1 LPNGRR
7 DGTVPP
13 MIAPEKLAGFAL
25 MSAAASLVPGP
36 SMLFVMGQ
44 SVWRSGRSGAAALAG
59 IQFGYVWWWVL
70 AALGLGT
77 LATAFPI
84 AFRLLAVG
92 GALYLAWLGFTALRH
107 AGDADEAPVRTRRPS
122 SHAFRDGILVA
133 MSNPK
138 SLIYI
143 VALLPPFV
151 DPREAV
157 VPQLVFLAIV
167 AMAIDV
173 ALGTIYILAGNGL
186 ARAMSDKAARTWL
199 DRAVGFIFLA
209 IALAILAELLFA
221 TRAA

>member
-1 LPNGRR
+1 
-7 DGTVPP
+7 
-13 MIAPEKLAGFAL
+13 MIAPAKLAAFAL

-44 SVWRSGRSGAAALAG
+44 SIWRSSRSGAAALAG
-59 IQFGYVWWWVL
+59 VQFGYVWWWVL

-84 AFRLLAVG
+84 VFRLLAVG
-92 GALYLAWLGFTALRH
+92 GALYLAYLGLTTLRH
-107 AGDADEAPVRTRRPS
+107 SGGGAADMPARKKPS

-151 DPREAV
+151 DAHAPV
-157 VPQLVFLAIV
+157 VPQLVLLAIV

-173 ALGTIYILAGNGL
+173 ALGSIYIMAGNGL
-186 ARAMSDKAARTWL
+186 ARAMARQGTRTWI
-199 DRAVGFIFLA
+199 DRVVGTIFVA
-209 IALAILAELLFA
+209 IAIAILAHLLLG
-221 TRAA
+221 